1 MNKKKYYASHRQ
13 MLPLAIFTGIFAC
26 PFWYATLLLI
36 IELFEFKNGVKNLYL
51 IFVIALLASFSYF
64 LSRKAVLLFKN
75 QSPILVLTQDKI
87 RTIEFKG
94 RSVIK
99 KEVLLRDIAQI
110 ELKKTFL
117 DRHYYLRLIMKD
129 QSIQKL
135 NLSSGLMRND
145 DIVELKQAL
154 DYYIPPRAKQR

>member
-26 PFWYATLLLI
+26 PFWLATLLLI
-36 IELFEFKNGVKNLYL
+36 IELFEFKYGVKSLYL
-51 IFVIALLASFSYF
+51 ILVIALLASFSYL
-64 LSRKAVLLFKN
+64 LSRKAVSLFRN

-94 RSVIK
+94 RGVIK
-99 KEVLLRDIAQI
+99 KEVLLRDIAQV

-135 NLSSGLMRND
+135 NLSSGLMHND
-145 DIVELKQAL
+145 DIVELKLAL
-154 DYYIPPRAKQR
+154 DHYISPRAKQL

>member
-13 MLPLAIFTGIFAC
+13 MLPLAIFTGIFSC

-36 IELFEFKNGVKNLYL
+36 IELFEFKNGVKSLYL
-51 IFVIALLASFSYF
+51 IFVIALLASFSYL
-64 LSRKAVLLFKN
+64 LSRKAVLLFRN
-75 QSPILVLTQDKI
+75 QSPILVLTQVKI
-87 RTIEFKG
+87 RTLEFKG
-94 RSVIK
+94 RGVIK
-99 KEVLLRDIAQI
+99 KEVLLRDIAQVEI
-110 ELKKTFL
+110 KKTFL

-135 NLSSGLMRND
+135 NLSSGLMRNH